1 MMAVCVDTLA
11 LIINAERNGAG
22 APLAQCAAER
32 HKGQILGG
40 TSDLEIG
47 WGYVKHRVRR
57 LMTARVL
64 GTGLGLIERP
74 GVDKGPVV
82 IGEM

>member
-1 MMAVCVDTLA
+1 MLSATVPARPLP
-11 LIINAERNGAG
+11 NAPPNAT
-22 APLAQCAAER
+22 
-32 HKGQILGG
+32 KGQILGG